1 MELVQSVDRTLT
13 ILEVLSD
20 YNDGLS
26 ITEISSL
33 VNLHKSTVH
42 RLLSTL
48 IYKGYVEQEIE
59 TSRYKISFKLFEL
72 GSKKVHKLDLLEIS
86 RPYTKMLMK
95 SVNEVVHLVIR
106 EETDIVYIDKVEANN
121 TISMAS
127 RIGKRNPMFCT
138 ATGKAIL
145 AFLPEDEVLRVW
157 NNSNIVKLTKNT
169 NTDFIIFKKELQKI
183 RNYGYAIDD
192 EENEI
197 GVRCVGAPIFNM
209 CGDVVAAIS
218 VSGPVTRITDDKI
231 DFISNEVIK
240 ITNLISKEM
249 GYNLNKN
256 LHN

>member
-20 YNDGLS
+20 CNDGLG

-42 RLLSTL
+42 KLLSTL
-48 IYKGYVEQEIE
+48 IYKGYVVQDEE
-59 TSRYKISFKLFEL
+59 SSKYKITFKLFEL

-86 RPYTKMLMK
+86 RPYTKMLME
-95 SVNEVVHLVIR
+95 SVNEVVHLIIR

-127 RIGKRNPMFCT
+127 RIGKRNPMYCT

-145 AFLPEDEVLRVW
+145 AYLPEEEIREVW
-157 NNSNIVKLTKNT
+157 NKSKIVKLTKKT
-169 NTDFIIFKKELQKI
+169 NTDFILFKKELQEVKK
-183 RNYGYAIDD
+183 NGYAIDD

-197 GVRCVGAPIFNM
+197 GVKCVGAPIFDMN
-209 CGDVVAAIS
+209 GDVVAAIS
-218 VSGPVTRITDDKI
+218 VTGPVTRITDDKI
-231 DFISNEVIK
+231 DFISNEVMQC
-240 ITNLISKEM
+240 TNLISKEM
-249 GYNLNKN
+249 GYKLK
-256 LHN
+256 

>member
-20 YNDGLS
+20 CNDGLG

-48 IYKGYVEQEIE
+48 IYKGYVVQDEE
-59 TSRYKISFKLFEL
+59 SSKYKITFKLFEL

-86 RPYTKMLMK
+86 RPYTKMLME
-95 SVNEVVHLVIR
+95 SVNEVVHLIIR

-127 RIGKRNPMFCT
+127 RIGKRNPLYCT

-145 AFLPEDEVLRVW
+145 AFLPEDEVLKVW
-157 NNSNIVKLTKNT
+157 NSSKIVKLTKNT
-169 NTDFIIFKKELQKI
+169 NIDFILFKKELQEVKK
-183 RNYGYAIDD
+183 NGYAIDD
-192 EENEI
+192 EENEM
-197 GVRCVGAPIFNM
+197 GVKCVGAPIFNM
-209 CGDVVAAIS
+209 SGDVVAAIS
-218 VSGPVTRITDDKI
+218 VTGPVTRITDDKI
-231 DFISNEVIK
+231 DFISNEVMQC
-240 ITNLISKEM
+240 TNLISKEM
-249 GYNLNKN
+249 GYKLN
-256 LHN
+256 

>member
-20 YNDGLS
+20 YNDGLG

-48 IYKGYVEQEIE
+48 IYKGYVVQDEE
-59 TSRYKISFKLFEL
+59 SSKYKITFKLFEL
-72 GSKKVHKLDLLEIS
+72 GSKKVHKLDLLKIS
-86 RPYTKMLMK
+86 RPYTKMLME
-95 SVNEVVHLVIR
+95 SVNEVVHLIIR

-127 RIGKRNPMFCT
+127 RIGKRNPMYCT

-145 AFLPEDEVLRVW
+145 AFLPEEEIREVW
-157 NNSNIVKLTKNT
+157 NNSKVVKLTENT
-169 NTDFIIFKKELQKI
+169 NTDFILFKKELQTIK
-183 RNYGYAIDD
+183 NNGYAIDN

-197 GVRCVGAPIFNM
+197 GVKCVGAPIFNM
-209 CGDVVAAIS
+209 SGEVVAAIS
-218 VSGPVTRITDDKI
+218 VTGPVTRITDDKI
-231 DFISNEVIK
+231 DFISKEVIK

-249 GYNLNKN
+249 GYKLN
-256 LHN
+256 

>member
-20 YNDGLS
+20 YNDGLG

-42 RLLSTL
+42 RLLATL
-48 IYKGYVEQEIE
+48 IYKGYVVQDEE
-59 TSRYKISFKLFEL
+59 SNKYKITFKLFEL
-72 GSKKVHKLDLLEIS
+72 GSKKVHKLDLLKIS
-86 RPYTKMLMK
+86 RPYTKMLME
-95 SVNEVVHLVIR
+95 SVNEVVHLIIS

-127 RIGKRNPMFCT
+127 RIGKRNPMYCT

-145 AFLPEDEVLRVW
+145 AFLTEEEILKVW
-157 NNSNIVKLTKNT
+157 NSSKVVKLTKNT
-169 NTDFIIFKKELQKI
+169 NTDFILFKKELQTI
-183 RNYGYAIDD
+183 RENGYAIDN

-197 GVRCVGAPIFNM
+197 GEKCVGAPIFNM
-209 CGDVVAAIS
+209 NGNVVAAIS

-231 DFISNEVIK
+231 DFISNEVMQCTK
-240 ITNLISKEM
+240 LISKEM
-249 GYNLNKN
+249 GYKLK
-256 LHN
+256 

>member
-20 YNDGLS
+20 YNDGLG

-48 IYKGYVEQEIE
+48 MYKGYVVQDEE
-59 TSRYKISFKLFEL
+59 SSKYKITFKLFEL

-86 RPYTKMLMK
+86 RPYTKMLME
-95 SVNEVVHLVIR
+95 SVNEVAHLIIR

-127 RIGKRNPMFCT
+127 RIGKRNPMYCT

-145 AFLPEDEVLRVW
+145 AFLPEEEIREVW
-157 NNSNIVKLTKNT
+157 NNSKVVKLTENT
-169 NTDFIIFKKELQKI
+169 NTDFILFKKELQTIK
-183 RNYGYAIDD
+183 NNGYAIDN

-197 GVRCVGAPIFNM
+197 GVKCVGAPIFNM
-209 CGDVVAAIS
+209 SGEVVAAIS
-218 VSGPVTRITDDKI
+218 VTGPVTRITDDKI

-249 GYNLNKN
+249 GYQLNCI
-256 LHN
+256 

>member
-13 ILEVLSD
+13 LLEVLSD
-20 YNDGLS
+20 CNDGLG

-48 IYKGYVEQEIE
+48 IYKGYVVQDEE
-59 TSRYKISFKLFEL
+59 SSKYKITFKLFEL

-86 RPYTKMLMK
+86 RPYTKMLME
-95 SVNEVVHLVIR
+95 SVNEVVHLIIR

-127 RIGKRNPMFCT
+127 RIGKRNPMYCT

-145 AFLPEDEVLRVW
+145 AYLPEEEIREVW
-157 NNSNIVKLTKNT
+157 NKSKIVKLTKKT
-169 NTDFIIFKKELQKI
+169 NTDFILFKKELQEVKK
-183 RNYGYAIDD
+183 NGYAIDD

-197 GVRCVGAPIFNM
+197 GVKCVGAPIFDMN
-209 CGDVVAAIS
+209 GDVVAAIS
-218 VSGPVTRITDDKI
+218 VTGPVTRITDDKI
-231 DFISNEVIK
+231 DFISNEVMQC
-240 ITNLISKEM
+240 TNLISKEM
-249 GYNLNKN
+249 GYKLK
-256 LHN
+256 

>member
-20 YNDGLS
+20 CNDGLG

-48 IYKGYVEQEIE
+48 IYKGYVVQDEE
-59 TSRYKISFKLFEL
+59 SSKYKITFKLFEL

-86 RPYTKMLMK
+86 RPYTKMLME
-95 SVNEVVHLVIR
+95 SVNEVVHLIIR

-127 RIGKRNPMFCT
+127 RIGKRNPMYCT

-145 AFLPEDEVLRVW
+145 AYLPEEEIREVW
-157 NNSNIVKLTKNT
+157 NKSKIVKLTKKT
-169 NTDFIIFKKELQKI
+169 NTDFILFKKELQEVKK
-183 RNYGYAIDD
+183 NGYAIDD

-197 GVRCVGAPIFNM
+197 GVKCVGAPIFNIK
-209 CGDVVAAIS
+209 GEVVAAIS
-218 VSGPVTRITDDKI
+218 VTGPVTRITDDKI
-231 DFISNEVIK
+231 DFISNEVMK
-240 ITNLISKEM
+240 CTNQISKEM
-249 GYNLNKN
+249 GYKLN
-256 LHN
+256 